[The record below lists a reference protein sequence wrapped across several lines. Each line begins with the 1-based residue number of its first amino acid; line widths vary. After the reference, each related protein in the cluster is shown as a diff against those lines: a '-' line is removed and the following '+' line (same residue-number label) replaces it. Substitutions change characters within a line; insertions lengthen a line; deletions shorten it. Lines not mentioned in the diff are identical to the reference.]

1 MCRQS
6 LSRHPV
12 RLVDDPNRDLAQR
25 FPVRRAVVLAKD
37 QVTAAGQQCP
47 DVCLSTAAVAAVP
60 GGQGGGLL
68 RRGQRGRGVC
78 HRYSIRPEPTGRC
91 RRFPFPRTAVV
102 RRVAGTTPAAVGWFP
117 LETDIVRGT
126 PPAFG
131 ARRTRKDEGM
141 AAQEIPADELSA
153 RKGPLA
159 GLLVVDLSR
168 VLAGPYATM
177 LLADLGARVVKVERP
192 GRRGRP
198 VAWSRT
204 GRRAPGTGPPRAVP
218 PAGLSGPI
226 ARPPVSPGPP
236 SPHPFGYA
244 GRRRRAAARG
254 LCQSQEGTTQP
265 RLVLYRLH
273 DARRQFEETGSDDND
288 RLALVGWSTDDRH
301 HGHAGPGG
309 ANPRPDRLGPLRPL
323 RCSGIRPG
331 IVARTYA

>member
-1 MCRQS
+1 MIPKDHRRGGRMCRQS

-117 LETDIVRGT
+117 LETDIVRGR
-126 PPAFG
+126 PPAFV

-192 GRRGRP
+192 GRGDDSRAYGPFVDDEADDEPDVNRDKEPEADLRGGHRRPGRP
-198 VAWSRT
+198 GPDRARLLG
-204 GRRAPGTGPPRAVP
+204 GRGHVRRRPE
-218 PAGLSGPI
+218 PAGEPGAGR
-226 ARPPVSPGPP
+226 ARRSAGAGADRQRPLLHRTVRHPVSYT
-236 SPHPFGYA
+236 H
-244 GRRRRAAARG
+244 
-254 LCQSQEGTTQP
+254 LT
-265 RLVLYRLH
+265 L
-273 DARRQFEETGSDDND
+273 
-288 RLALVGWSTDDRH
+288 
-301 HGHAGPGG
+301 
-309 ANPRPDRLGPLRPL
+309 
-323 RCSGIRPG
+323 
-331 IVARTYA
+331 